1 MRLRHLILFF
11 ILFIQPVFAHDSAQ
25 GIPSLAPML
34 ENVTPA
40 VVNIYTINQVRQNN
54 SSLFEDRFLKEFF
67 NSPGS
72 KANKKNRAG
81 LGSGVII
88 NSSKGLIITN
98 NHVIAKATDIKV
110 KLMDGR
116 EFKAEIVGTDPA
128 TDIAIIKINAKKLK
142 SLKIANSNDLRVGD
156 FVVAIGNPF
165 GIGQTVTSGIISAL
179 GRSGLGIEA
188 YEDFIQTDASI
199 NPGNSGG
206 ALVNL
211 RGELIGIN
219 TAIIGSGGRNPGSIG
234 IGLAIPTNLAI
245 NISEQILKFGK
256 VKRGI
261 LGVSAQDLT
270 PNLAKAFGLTVR
282 SGVLITE
289 IRKNS
294 SASKA
299 GLKTGD
305 VITAV
310 DSKKV
315 NKANDLRN
323 IIGLTPVG
331 QSLKFTVL
339 RNKKTEFIKIKISEN
354 KELANLKINP
364 RLEGISFKEIKKGMR
379 EYGIIEGLIVST
391 INKNSIAFRNGIRK
405 NDIILSINNIAVKS
419 IKDVQELYEVIRNS
433 NAIFIMNNNNENIP
447 EEFFEH
453 IKKKSFICD
462 PWHLFRESDIATL
475 TNVTYST
482 LGKTIN
488 L

>member
-34 ENVTPA
+34 EKVTPA

-88 NSSKGLIITN
+88 DSSKGLIITN

-310 DSKKV
+310 DGKKV

-339 RNKKTEFIKIKISEN
+339 RNKKTEFVKIEISEN

-419 IKDVQELYEVIRNS
+419 IKDVHELSRKNKDQIVLNVRRGNRS
-433 NAIFIMNNNNENIP
+433 AFI
-447 EEFFEH
+447 
-453 IKKKSFICD
+453 
-462 PWHLFRESDIATL
+462 LLR
-475 TNVTYST
+475 
-482 LGKTIN
+482 
-488 L
+488 

>member
-1 MRLRHLILFF
+1 MRLRNLILFC
-11 ILFIQPVFAHDSAQ
+11 ILSIQPVFAHDSAQ

-88 NSSKGLIITN
+88 DSSKGLIITN

-310 DSKKV
+310 DGKKV

-339 RNKKTEFIKIKISEN
+339 RNKKTEFVKIEISEN

-419 IKDVQELYEVIRNS
+419 IKDVHELSRKNKDQIVLNVRRGNRS
-433 NAIFIMNNNNENIP
+433 AFI
-447 EEFFEH
+447 
-453 IKKKSFICD
+453 
-462 PWHLFRESDIATL
+462 LLR
-475 TNVTYST
+475 
-482 LGKTIN
+482 
-488 L
+488 

>member
-34 ENVTPA
+34 EKVTPA

-54 SSLFEDRFLKEFF
+54 SLLFEDRFLKDFF

-310 DSKKV
+310 DGKKV

-339 RNKKTEFIKIKISEN
+339 RNKKTEFVKIEISEN

-419 IKDVQELYEVIRNS
+419 IKDVQELSRKNKDQIVLNVRRGNRS
-433 NAIFIMNNNNENIP
+433 AFI
-447 EEFFEH
+447 
-453 IKKKSFICD
+453 
-462 PWHLFRESDIATL
+462 LLR
-475 TNVTYST
+475 
-482 LGKTIN
+482 
-488 L
+488 

>member
-88 NSSKGLIITN
+88 DSSKGLIITN

-234 IGLAIPTNLAI
+234 IGLAIPANLAI

-310 DSKKV
+310 DGKKV

-339 RNKKTEFIKIKISEN
+339 RNKKTEFVKIEISEN

-419 IKDVQELYEVIRNS
+419 IKDVHELSRKNKDQIVLNVRRGNRS
-433 NAIFIMNNNNENIP
+433 AFI
-447 EEFFEH
+447 
-453 IKKKSFICD
+453 
-462 PWHLFRESDIATL
+462 LLR
-475 TNVTYST
+475 
-482 LGKTIN
+482 
-488 L
+488 

>member
-1 MRLRHLILFF
+1 M
-11 ILFIQPVFAHDSAQ
+11 
-25 GIPSLAPML
+25 
-34 ENVTPA
+34 
-40 VVNIYTINQVRQNN
+40 
-54 SSLFEDRFLKEFF
+54 
-67 NSPGS
+67 
-72 KANKKNRAG
+72 
-81 LGSGVII
+81 
-88 NSSKGLIITN
+88 
-98 NHVIAKATDIKV
+98 
-110 KLMDGR
+110 
-116 EFKAEIVGTDPA
+116 
-128 TDIAIIKINAKKLK
+128 
-142 SLKIANSNDLRVGD
+142 
-156 FVVAIGNPF
+156 GNPF

-310 DSKKV
+310 DGKKV

-419 IKDVQELYEVIRNS
+419 IKDVQELSRKNKDQIVLNVRRGNRS
-433 NAIFIMNNNNENIP
+433 AFI
-447 EEFFEH
+447 
-453 IKKKSFICD
+453 
-462 PWHLFRESDIATL
+462 LLR
-475 TNVTYST
+475 
-482 LGKTIN
+482 
-488 L
+488 

>member
-1 MRLRHLILFF
+1 MFHHQFFFMRLRHLILFF

-34 ENVTPA
+34 EKVTPA

-88 NSSKGLIITN
+88 DSSKGLIITN

-310 DSKKV
+310 DGKKV

-339 RNKKTEFIKIKISEN
+339 RNKKTEFVKIEISEN

-419 IKDVQELYEVIRNS
+419 IKDVHELSRKNKDQIVLNVRRGNRS
-433 NAIFIMNNNNENIP
+433 AFI
-447 EEFFEH
+447 
-453 IKKKSFICD
+453 
-462 PWHLFRESDIATL
+462 LLR
-475 TNVTYST
+475 
-482 LGKTIN
+482 
-488 L
+488 

>member
-34 ENVTPA
+34 EKVTPA

-128 TDIAIIKINAKKLK
+128 TDIAIIKINAKNLK

-234 IGLAIPTNLAI
+234 IGLAIPANLAI

-310 DSKKV
+310 DGKKV

-419 IKDVQELYEVIRNS
+419 IKDVHELSRKNKDQIVLNVRRGNRS
-433 NAIFIMNNNNENIP
+433 AFI
-447 EEFFEH
+447 
-453 IKKKSFICD
+453 
-462 PWHLFRESDIATL
+462 LLR
-475 TNVTYST
+475 
-482 LGKTIN
+482 
-488 L
+488 

>member
-34 ENVTPA
+34 EKVTPA

-88 NSSKGLIITN
+88 DSSKGLIITN

-256 VKRGI
+256 VKRGV

-310 DSKKV
+310 DGKKV

-339 RNKKTEFIKIKISEN
+339 RNKKKEFVKIEISEN

-419 IKDVQELYEVIRNS
+419 IKDVHELSRKNKDQIVLNVRRGNRS
-433 NAIFIMNNNNENIP
+433 AFI
-447 EEFFEH
+447 
-453 IKKKSFICD
+453 
-462 PWHLFRESDIATL
+462 LLR
-475 TNVTYST
+475 
-482 LGKTIN
+482 
-488 L
+488 

>member
-1 MRLRHLILFF
+1 
-11 ILFIQPVFAHDSAQ
+11 
-25 GIPSLAPML
+25 ML
-34 ENVTPA
+34 EKVTPA

-88 NSSKGLIITN
+88 DSSKGLIITN

-310 DSKKV
+310 DGKKV

-339 RNKKTEFIKIKISEN
+339 RNKKTEFVKIEISEN

-419 IKDVQELYEVIRNS
+419 IKDVHELSRKNKDQIVLNVRRGNRS
-433 NAIFIMNNNNENIP
+433 AFI
-447 EEFFEH
+447 
-453 IKKKSFICD
+453 
-462 PWHLFRESDIATL
+462 LLR
-475 TNVTYST
+475 
-482 LGKTIN
+482 
-488 L
+488 

>member
-1 MRLRHLILFF
+1 MRLRHLIFF
-11 ILFIQPVFAHDSAQ
+11 CILSFQPVFAHDSAQ

-34 ENVTPA
+34 EKVTPA

-88 NSSKGLIITN
+88 DSSKGLIITN

-310 DSKKV
+310 DGKKV

-339 RNKKTEFIKIKISEN
+339 RNKKTEFVKIEISEN

-419 IKDVQELYEVIRNS
+419 IKDVHELSRKNKDQIVLNVRRGNRS
-433 NAIFIMNNNNENIP
+433 AFI
-447 EEFFEH
+447 
-453 IKKKSFICD
+453 
-462 PWHLFRESDIATL
+462 LLR
-475 TNVTYST
+475 
-482 LGKTIN
+482 
-488 L
+488 

>member
-1 MRLRHLILFF
+1 MRLRHLIFF
-11 ILFIQPVFAHDSAQ
+11 CILSIQPVFAHDSAQ

-34 ENVTPA
+34 EKVTPA

-54 SSLFEDRFLKEFF
+54 SRLFEDRFLKEFF

-88 NSSKGLIITN
+88 DSSKGLIITN

-234 IGLAIPTNLAI
+234 IGLAIPANLAI

-270 PNLAKAFGLTVR
+270 PNLAKAFGLKVR

-310 DSKKV
+310 DGKKV

-323 IIGLTPVG
+323 IIGLTPIG

-419 IKDVQELYEVIRNS
+419 IKDVHELSRKNKDQIVLNVRRGNRS
-433 NAIFIMNNNNENIP
+433 AFI
-447 EEFFEH
+447 
-453 IKKKSFICD
+453 
-462 PWHLFRESDIATL
+462 LLR
-475 TNVTYST
+475 
-482 LGKTIN
+482 
-488 L
+488 

>member
-34 ENVTPA
+34 EKVTPA

-88 NSSKGLIITN
+88 DSSKGLIITN

-310 DSKKV
+310 DGKKV

-339 RNKKTEFIKIKISEN
+339 RNKKTEFVKIEISEN

-419 IKDVQELYEVIRNS
+419 IKDVQELSRKNKDQIVLNVRRGNRS
-433 NAIFIMNNNNENIP
+433 AFI
-447 EEFFEH
+447 
-453 IKKKSFICD
+453 
-462 PWHLFRESDIATL
+462 LLR
-475 TNVTYST
+475 
-482 LGKTIN
+482 
-488 L
+488 

>member
-34 ENVTPA
+34 EKVTPA

-67 NSPGS
+67 NSSGS

-88 NSSKGLIITN
+88 DSSKGLIITN

-310 DSKKV
+310 DGKKV

-339 RNKKTEFIKIKISEN
+339 RNKKTEFVKIEISEN

-419 IKDVQELYEVIRNS
+419 IKDIHELSRKNKDQIVLNVRRGNRS
-433 NAIFIMNNNNENIP
+433 AFI
-447 EEFFEH
+447 
-453 IKKKSFICD
+453 
-462 PWHLFRESDIATL
+462 LLR
-475 TNVTYST
+475 
-482 LGKTIN
+482 
-488 L
+488 

>member
-34 ENVTPA
+34 EKVTPA

-88 NSSKGLIITN
+88 DSSKGLIITN

-310 DSKKV
+310 DGKKV
-315 NKANDLRN
+315 NRANDLRN

-339 RNKKTEFIKIKISEN
+339 RNKKTEFVKIEISEN

-419 IKDVQELYEVIRNS
+419 IKDVHELSRKNKDQIVLNVRRGNRS
-433 NAIFIMNNNNENIP
+433 AFI
-447 EEFFEH
+447 
-453 IKKKSFICD
+453 
-462 PWHLFRESDIATL
+462 LLR
-475 TNVTYST
+475 
-482 LGKTIN
+482 
-488 L
+488 

>member
-34 ENVTPA
+34 EKVTPA

-88 NSSKGLIITN
+88 DSSKGLIITN

-310 DSKKV
+310 DGKKV

-339 RNKKTEFIKIKISEN
+339 RNKKTEFVKIEISEN

-419 IKDVQELYEVIRNS
+419 IKDFHELSRKNKDQIVLNVRRGNRS
-433 NAIFIMNNNNENIP
+433 AFI
-447 EEFFEH
+447 
-453 IKKKSFICD
+453 
-462 PWHLFRESDIATL
+462 LLR
-475 TNVTYST
+475 
-482 LGKTIN
+482 
-488 L
+488 

>member
-1 MRLRHLILFF
+1 MRLIHLILFF

-34 ENVTPA
+34 EKVTPA

-88 NSSKGLIITN
+88 DSSKGLIITN

-310 DSKKV
+310 DGKKV

-339 RNKKTEFIKIKISEN
+339 RNKKTEFVKIEISEN

-419 IKDVQELYEVIRNS
+419 IKDVHELSRKNKDQIVLNVRRGNRS
-433 NAIFIMNNNNENIP
+433 AFI
-447 EEFFEH
+447 
-453 IKKKSFICD
+453 
-462 PWHLFRESDIATL
+462 LLR
-475 TNVTYST
+475 
-482 LGKTIN
+482 
-488 L
+488 

>member
-34 ENVTPA
+34 EKVTPA

-88 NSSKGLIITN
+88 DSSKGLIITN

-310 DSKKV
+310 DGKKV

-323 IIGLTPVG
+323 TIGLTPVG

-339 RNKKTEFIKIKISEN
+339 RNKKTEFVKIEISEN

-419 IKDVQELYEVIRNS
+419 IKDVHELSRKNKDQIVLNVRRGNRS
-433 NAIFIMNNNNENIP
+433 AFI
-447 EEFFEH
+447 
-453 IKKKSFICD
+453 
-462 PWHLFRESDIATL
+462 LLR
-475 TNVTYST
+475 
-482 LGKTIN
+482 
-488 L
+488 

>member
-34 ENVTPA
+34 EKVTPA

-88 NSSKGLIITN
+88 DSSKGLIITN

-256 VKRGI
+256 VKRGV

-310 DSKKV
+310 DGKKV

-339 RNKKTEFIKIKISEN
+339 RNKKKEFVKIEISEN

-419 IKDVQELYEVIRNS
+419 IKDVQELSRKNKDQIVLNVRRGNRS
-433 NAIFIMNNNNENIP
+433 AFI
-447 EEFFEH
+447 
-453 IKKKSFICD
+453 
-462 PWHLFRESDIATL
+462 LLR
-475 TNVTYST
+475 
-482 LGKTIN
+482 
-488 L
+488 

>member
-34 ENVTPA
+34 EKVTPA

-88 NSSKGLIITN
+88 DSSKGLIITN

-310 DSKKV
+310 DGKKV

-339 RNKKTEFIKIKISEN
+339 RNKKIEFVKIEISEN

-419 IKDVQELYEVIRNS
+419 IKDVHELSR
-433 NAIFIMNNNNENIP
+433 
-447 EEFFEH
+447 
-453 IKKKSFICD
+453 KKKDQIVLNVRRGNRSAFI
-462 PWHLFRESDIATL
+462 LLR
-475 TNVTYST
+475 
-482 LGKTIN
+482 
-488 L
+488 

>member
-1 MRLRHLILFF
+1 MKLRHLILFF

-34 ENVTPA
+34 EKVTPA

-88 NSSKGLIITN
+88 DSSKGLIITN

-299 GLKTGD
+299 GLKIGD

-339 RNKKTEFIKIKISEN
+339 RNKKTEFVKIEISEN

-419 IKDVQELYEVIRNS
+419 IKDVHELSRKNKDQIVLNVRRGNRS
-433 NAIFIMNNNNENIP
+433 AFI
-447 EEFFEH
+447 
-453 IKKKSFICD
+453 
-462 PWHLFRESDIATL
+462 LLR
-475 TNVTYST
+475 
-482 LGKTIN
+482 
-488 L
+488 

>member
-1 MRLRHLILFF
+1 MRLRNLILFC
-11 ILFIQPVFAHDSAQ
+11 ILSIQPVFAHDSAQ

-54 SSLFEDRFLKEFF
+54 SLLFEDRFLKDFF

-128 TDIAIIKINAKKLK
+128 TDIAIIKINAKNLK

-234 IGLAIPTNLAI
+234 IGLAIPANLAI

-261 LGVSAQDLT
+261 LGVAAQDLT

-282 SGVLITE
+282 SGVVITE

-310 DSKKV
+310 DGKRV
-315 NKANDLRN
+315 NRANDLRN

-331 QSLKFTVL
+331 QSLKFTIL
-339 RNKKTEFIKIKISEN
+339 RNKKTKFIEIKISEN

-379 EYGIIEGLIVST
+379 EYGIIEGLIISK

-419 IKDVQELYEVIRNS
+419 IKDVQELSRKNKDQIVLNVRRGNRS
-433 NAIFIMNNNNENIP
+433 AFI
-447 EEFFEH
+447 
-453 IKKKSFICD
+453 
-462 PWHLFRESDIATL
+462 LLR
-475 TNVTYST
+475 
-482 LGKTIN
+482 
-488 L
+488 

>member
-34 ENVTPA
+34 EKVTPA

-88 NSSKGLIITN
+88 DSSKGLIITN

-310 DSKKV
+310 DGKKV

-339 RNKKTEFIKIKISEN
+339 RNKKTEFVKIEISEN

-379 EYGIIEGLIVST
+379 EYGIIEGLIVSN

-419 IKDVQELYEVIRNS
+419 IKDVHELSRKNKDQIVLNVRRGNRS
-433 NAIFIMNNNNENIP
+433 AFI
-447 EEFFEH
+447 
-453 IKKKSFICD
+453 
-462 PWHLFRESDIATL
+462 LLR
-475 TNVTYST
+475 
-482 LGKTIN
+482 
-488 L
+488 

>member
-34 ENVTPA
+34 EKVTPA

-88 NSSKGLIITN
+88 DSSKGLIITN

-310 DSKKV
+310 DGKKV

-339 RNKKTEFIKIKISEN
+339 RNKKTEFVKIEISEN

-379 EYGIIEGLIVST
+379 EYGIIEGLIVSS

-419 IKDVQELYEVIRNS
+419 IKDVHELSRKNKDQIVLNVRRGNRS
-433 NAIFIMNNNNENIP
+433 AFI
-447 EEFFEH
+447 
-453 IKKKSFICD
+453 
-462 PWHLFRESDIATL
+462 LLR
-475 TNVTYST
+475 
-482 LGKTIN
+482 
-488 L
+488 

>member
-34 ENVTPA
+34 EKVTPA

-88 NSSKGLIITN
+88 DSSKGLIITN

-310 DSKKV
+310 DGKKV

-339 RNKKTEFIKIKISEN
+339 RNKKTEFVKIEISEN

-379 EYGIIEGLIVST
+379 EYGIIEGLIISK

-419 IKDVQELYEVIRNS
+419 IKDVQELSRKNKDQIVLNVRRGNRS
-433 NAIFIMNNNNENIP
+433 AFI
-447 EEFFEH
+447 
-453 IKKKSFICD
+453 
-462 PWHLFRESDIATL
+462 LLR
-475 TNVTYST
+475 
-482 LGKTIN
+482 
-488 L
+488 

>member
-34 ENVTPA
+34 EKVTPA

-88 NSSKGLIITN
+88 DSSKGLIITN

-270 PNLAKAFGLTVR
+270 PNLAKAFGLTIK

-310 DSKKV
+310 DGKKV

-339 RNKKTEFIKIKISEN
+339 RNKKTEFVKIEISEN

-419 IKDVQELYEVIRNS
+419 IKDVHELSRKNKDQIVLNVRRGNRS
-433 NAIFIMNNNNENIP
+433 AFI
-447 EEFFEH
+447 
-453 IKKKSFICD
+453 
-462 PWHLFRESDIATL
+462 LLR
-475 TNVTYST
+475 
-482 LGKTIN
+482 
-488 L
+488 

>member
-34 ENVTPA
+34 EKVTPA

-88 NSSKGLIITN
+88 DSSKGLIITN

-310 DSKKV
+310 DGKKV

-323 IIGLTPVG
+323 IIDLTPVG

-339 RNKKTEFIKIKISEN
+339 RNKKTEFVKIEISEN

-419 IKDVQELYEVIRNS
+419 IKDVHELSRKNKDQIVLNVRRGNRS
-433 NAIFIMNNNNENIP
+433 AFI
-447 EEFFEH
+447 
-453 IKKKSFICD
+453 
-462 PWHLFRESDIATL
+462 LLR
-475 TNVTYST
+475 
-482 LGKTIN
+482 
-488 L
+488 

>member
-34 ENVTPA
+34 EKVTPA

-72 KANKKNRAG
+72 RANKKNRAG

-88 NSSKGLIITN
+88 DSSKGLIITN

-310 DSKKV
+310 DGKKV

-339 RNKKTEFIKIKISEN
+339 RNKKTEFVKIEISEN

-419 IKDVQELYEVIRNS
+419 IKDVHELSRKNKDQIVLNVRRGNRS
-433 NAIFIMNNNNENIP
+433 AFI
-447 EEFFEH
+447 
-453 IKKKSFICD
+453 
-462 PWHLFRESDIATL
+462 LLR
-475 TNVTYST
+475 
-482 LGKTIN
+482 
-488 L
+488 

>member
-34 ENVTPA
+34 EKVTPA

-88 NSSKGLIITN
+88 DSSKGLIITN

-310 DSKKV
+310 DGKKV

-339 RNKKTEFIKIKISEN
+339 RNKKKEFVKIEISEN

-419 IKDVQELYEVIRNS
+419 IKDVHELSRKNKDQIVLNVRRGNRS
-433 NAIFIMNNNNENIP
+433 AFI
-447 EEFFEH
+447 
-453 IKKKSFICD
+453 
-462 PWHLFRESDIATL
+462 LLR
-475 TNVTYST
+475 
-482 LGKTIN
+482 
-488 L
+488 

>member
-54 SSLFEDRFLKEFF
+54 SLLFEDRFLKDFF

-88 NSSKGLIITN
+88 DSSKGLIITN

-310 DSKKV
+310 DGKKV

-339 RNKKTEFIKIKISEN
+339 RNKKTEFIKIEISEN

-419 IKDVQELYEVIRNS
+419 IKDVHELSRKNKDQIVLNVRRGNRS
-433 NAIFIMNNNNENIP
+433 AFI
-447 EEFFEH
+447 
-453 IKKKSFICD
+453 
-462 PWHLFRESDIATL
+462 LLR
-475 TNVTYST
+475 
-482 LGKTIN
+482 
-488 L
+488 

>member
-34 ENVTPA
+34 EKVTPA

-88 NSSKGLIITN
+88 DSSKGLIITN

-310 DSKKV
+310 DGKKV

-339 RNKKTEFIKIKISEN
+339 RNKKTEFVKIEISEN
-354 KELANLKINP
+354 EELANLKINP

-419 IKDVQELYEVIRNS
+419 IKDVHELSRKNKDQIVLNVRRGNRS
-433 NAIFIMNNNNENIP
+433 AFI
-447 EEFFEH
+447 
-453 IKKKSFICD
+453 
-462 PWHLFRESDIATL
+462 LLR
-475 TNVTYST
+475 
-482 LGKTIN
+482 
-488 L
+488 

>member
-34 ENVTPA
+34 EKVTPA

-88 NSSKGLIITN
+88 NSSKVLIITN

-234 IGLAIPTNLAI
+234 IGLAIPANLAI

-310 DSKKV
+310 DGKKV

-339 RNKKTEFIKIKISEN
+339 RNKKTEFIKIEISEN

-419 IKDVQELYEVIRNS
+419 IKDVHELSRKNKDQIVLNVRRGNRS
-433 NAIFIMNNNNENIP
+433 AFI
-447 EEFFEH
+447 
-453 IKKKSFICD
+453 
-462 PWHLFRESDIATL
+462 LLR
-475 TNVTYST
+475 
-482 LGKTIN
+482 
-488 L
+488 

>member
-1 MRLRHLILFF
+1 MRLRHLILFC

-128 TDIAIIKINAKKLK
+128 TDIAIIKINAKNLK

-234 IGLAIPTNLAI
+234 IGLAIPANLAI

-310 DSKKV
+310 DGKKV

-339 RNKKTEFIKIKISEN
+339 RNKKTEFVKIEISEN

-419 IKDVQELYEVIRNS
+419 IKDVQELSRKNKDQIVLNVRRGNRS
-433 NAIFIMNNNNENIP
+433 AFI
-447 EEFFEH
+447 
-453 IKKKSFICD
+453 
-462 PWHLFRESDIATL
+462 LLR
-475 TNVTYST
+475 
-482 LGKTIN
+482 
-488 L
+488 